1 MVTKNWSELRG
12 EIIRRKET
20 YRKIGYRWFDFVKK
34 GHFSGHSKLKI
45 IGWKLKYYSFLN
57 AAYQVLLFF

>member
-20 YRKIGYRWFDFVKK
+20 YRKIGYRWFDFV
-34 GHFSGHSKLKI
+34 
-45 IGWKLKYYSFLN
+45 
-57 AAYQVLLFF
+57 